1 MADSPHN
8 ISINQKAY
16 KVAELLHDT
25 PDVDVFKFKAED
37 GYRLKF
43 DPGMFVMLT
52 YSNPDTKEK
61 ITRAFSIASEPEG
74 DTVDFFIHM
83 IHGRITSKLETAQ
96 VGSIYYL
103 TGPYGQFKFMPNEDR
118 KVLFIAGGTGLAPF
132 MSMLKYI
139 RKLKSGTD
147 VVLLYS
153 IRFPNEIIR
162 KEELEQLEKDIGMK
176 MVITVTRQENSEGW
190 DGERGHIDDV
200 MIAKYTPDIMER
212 TTYICGPLPFVKAMK
227 DALAKLKVPN
237 EKIKA
242 DVWG

>member
-37 GYRLKF
+37 GYKLKF

-74 DTVDFFIHM
+74 ETVDFFIHM
-83 IHGRITSKLETAQ
+83 IHGRITAKLETAQ
-96 VGSIYYL
+96 VGSVYYL
-103 TGPYGQFKFMPNEDR
+103 TGPYGQFKFKPEEDK

-132 MSMLKYI
+132 MSMLKTYA
-139 RKLKSGTD
+139 S
-147 VVLLYS
+147 S
-153 IRFPNEIIR
+153 S
-162 KEELEQLEKDIGMK
+162 Q
-176 MVITVTRQENSEGW
+176 
-190 DGERGHIDDV
+190 
-200 MIAKYTPDIMER
+200 AR
-212 TTYICGPLPFVKAMK
+212 TWCCSTA
-227 DALAKLKVPN
+227 
-237 EKIKA
+237 
-242 DVWG
+242 

>member
-1 MADSPHN
+1 
-8 ISINQKAY
+8 
-16 KVAELLHDT
+16 
-25 PDVDVFKFKAED
+25 
-37 GYRLKF
+37 
-43 DPGMFVMLT
+43 
-52 YSNPDTKEK
+52 
-61 ITRAFSIASEPEG
+61 
-74 DTVDFFIHM
+74 
-83 IHGRITSKLETAQ
+83 
-96 VGSIYYL
+96 
-103 TGPYGQFKFMPNEDR
+103 MPNEDR

-190 DGERGHIDDV
+190 NGEKGHIDDA
-200 MIAKYTPDIMER
+200 MISKYTPDIMDR